1 MSSLTRPR
9 PWVVLTVLLAGQMMA
24 SMDGSIV
31 TVALPSIQHDLRA
44 GDAVLQLV
52 PSAYLLTLGVL
63 NVTGARTGDLIGH
76 RRAFLGGLAAFTL
89 ASLLCGLAP
98 AAPVLVAA
106 RVAQAVAAA
115 LMVPQIFSLI
125 QLRFDGSARKRAIG
139 VYSMVLALGVALG
152 QVIGGLVVGADLFG
166 LTWRPIFLVNVPVGA
181 VLMVVGLRA
190 LPESMPAARRLD
202 LGGVA
207 LLTVAMS
214 AVIVPL
220 IFGRQYGWPEWAW
233 ASLLAGLVLL
243 VVFVRFEGRVVRRGG
258 LPLLDLGVLRPPG
271 VGAALVTCVAV
282 MGCYTAFLFVLTLHL
297 QNELGFGPLAA
308 GLAFVPYA
316 IGFATLSLTWT
327 RLPEGAQSVLPIA
340 GPAVFAAGALTVAA
354 LPGDGWP
361 PELMIPVLFLA
372 GAGHAAGYSPL
383 VTRVAAIVGPERAS
397 ALSALNSTGPVL
409 AGVSAVAG
417 LGSLYLGA
425 GLGFALVAVA
435 ALLTAGA
442 LSAAAARATWRSG
455 SRAPERAAR
464 TPVG

>member
-1 MSSLTRPR
+1 MSRLTRPR

-31 TVALPSIQHDLRA
+31 TVALPSIQHDLRVD
-44 GDAVLQLV
+44 DAVLQLV

-115 LMVPQIFSLI
+115 LMVPQVFSLI

-152 QVIGGLVVGADLFG
+152 QVIGGLVVGADLLG
-166 LTWRPIFLVNVPVGA
+166 LTWRPVFLVNVPVGA

-190 LPESMPAARRLD
+190 LPESAPVARRLD

-207 LLTVAMS
+207 LLTAAMS

-233 ASLLAGLVLL
+233 ASLLARPAPAGGPRE
-243 VVFVRFEGRVVRRGG
+243 VRGPG
-258 LPLLDLGVLRPPG
+258 RPPG
-271 VGAALVTCVAV
+271 RPAASRSLCPAACGGGSRARHLCRGDGLLHRVPVRADPASPERARVRPARRRARLRAV
-282 MGCYTAFLFVLTLHL
+282 RDRVRHA
-297 QNELGFGPLAA
+297 EPDLGPAA
-308 GLAFVPYA
+308 
-316 IGFATLSLTWT
+316 
-327 RLPEGAQSVLPIA
+327 RGAQSVLP
-340 GPAVFAAGALTVAA
+340 
-354 LPGDGWP
+354 
-361 PELMIPVLFLA
+361 
-372 GAGHAAGYSPL
+372 
-383 VTRVAAIVGPERAS
+383 
-397 ALSALNSTGPVL
+397 
-409 AGVSAVAG
+409 VAG
-417 LGSLYLGA
+417 
-425 GLGFALVAVA
+425 
-435 ALLTAGA
+435 
-442 LSAAAARATWRSG
+442 
-455 SRAPERAAR
+455 
-464 TPVG
+464 

>member
-1 MSSLTRPR
+1 MSRLTRPR
-9 PWVVLTVLLAGQMMA
+9 PWGVLTVLLAGQMMA

-31 TVALPSIQHDLRA
+31 TVALPSIQHDLRVD
-44 GDAVLQLV
+44 DAVLQLV

-115 LMVPQIFSLI
+115 LMVPQVFSLI

-152 QVIGGLVVGADLFG
+152 QVIGGLVVGADLLG
-166 LTWRPIFLVNVPVGA
+166 LTWRPVFLVNVPVGA

-190 LPESMPAARRLD
+190 LPESAPVARRLD

-207 LLTVAMS
+207 LLTAAMS

-233 ASLLAGLVLL
+233 ASLLAGLLLL
-243 VVFVRFEGRVVRRGG
+243 VVLVRFEGRVVRRGG
-258 LPLLDLGVLRPPG
+258 LPLLDLSVLRPAG
-271 VGAALVTCVAV
+271 VGAALATCVAV

-316 IGFATLSLTWT
+316 IGFATLSLTWA
-327 RLPEGAQSVLPIA
+327 RLPEGAQSVLPVA

-361 PELMIPVLFLA
+361 PALMIPVLFLA

-383 VTRVAAIVGPERAS
+383 VARVAAIVGPERAS

-417 LGSLYLGA
+417 LGSLYLST

-435 ALLTAGA
+435 ALLAAGA

-455 SRAPERAAR
+455 SHAPERAAR
-464 TPVG
+464 TPGG